1 MIFLGA
7 FVVLDPSLES
17 HHMGTKQVAFLAI
30 FYGDVV
36 KLEYAN
42 QTLDYQPLTQM
53 PCCAV
58 TFWRQLRKMDP
69 RSLSVLRD
77 ARSSAR
83 AAFWLSLVI
92 AILRTVREEIDRCMT
107 RCVVVLNSWIA
118 VTEPK

>member
-42 QTLDYQPLTQM
+42 QTLDYQPLTQ
-53 PCCAV
+53 
-58 TFWRQLRKMDP
+58 
-69 RSLSVLRD
+69 
-77 ARSSAR
+77 
-83 AAFWLSLVI
+83 
-92 AILRTVREEIDRCMT
+92 
-107 RCVVVLNSWIA
+107 N
-118 VTEPK
+118 